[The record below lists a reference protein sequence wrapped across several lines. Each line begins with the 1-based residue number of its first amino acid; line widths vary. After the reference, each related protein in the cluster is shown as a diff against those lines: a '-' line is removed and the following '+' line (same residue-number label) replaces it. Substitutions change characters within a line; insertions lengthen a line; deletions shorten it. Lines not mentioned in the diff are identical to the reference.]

1 MKRLILFISIA
12 LLTLQPMDCR
22 AQGATDRERI
32 LDVIERIDE
41 AYRKLQSYACD
52 IEGIY
57 FVSGRESERYEF
69 RFYFRKPNLF
79 RIEFRS
85 PYPGVTIFY
94 TEGEREFTS
103 RPLAAFPSIQFR
115 FSVDNPLFKSPSG
128 QGVNQMHLF
137 YFLKFLRQNTR
148 NLPQEGA
155 DFRSNGETLSFWIH
169 AKDYVTGA
177 VAGTIPHA
185 HQHRG
190 LASRS
195 LRAVRSG
202 RHSPGIH
209 NFQELQDQ
217 PGPWQGILRP
227 RVPGPGLN
235 APGGTRPTLAGGTRK
250 TTKIRTTTAWRVHSW
265 QIN

>member
-169 AKDYVTGA
+169 AKDYVTGQLPERYRMHINTGVWLPDRFERFDLA
-177 VAGTIPHA
+177 DTPLEFTIFRNYRINPDLGRA
-185 HQHRG
+185 FFDPVYRDP
-190 LASRS
+190 ASTPP
-195 LRAVRSG
+195 AEPVR
-202 RHSPGIH
+202 P
-209 NFQELQDQ
+209 
-217 PGPWQGILRP
+217 
-227 RVPGPGLN
+227 
-235 APGGTRPTLAGGTRK
+235 
-250 TTKIRTTTAWRVHSW
+250 
-265 QIN
+265 